1 MAEAY
6 ALKEGLML
14 AQHIGCKLPDRCWVH
29 VPSIIQSDC
38 TEVVQTMKD
47 GGFSTNSAAVLYDEC
62 NIIWS
67 GFRDISIEH
76 CSREAYHI
84 RQHMN

>member
-14 AQHIGCKLPDRCWVH
+14 AQHIGCNRL
-29 VPSIIQSDC
+29 IFESDC
-38 TEVVQTMKD
+38 MEVVQTMKH
-47 GGFSTNSAAVLYDEC
+47 GGFLKNLAAVLYDEC

-67 GFRDISIEH
+67 GRQ
-76 CSREAYHI
+76 I
-84 RQHMN
+84 RWHMS